1 MLADIAE
8 KIQETF
14 DAKDAAREEA
24 YRRSR
29 EVVRACSAA
38 IWGIHRGEF
47 DEARALIES
56 AARSLD
62 EIKRTLAPHLDIYF
76 GGFVEHAQ
84 QEYAEASIV
93 YSVIRGENIPSPEDL
108 GVEYAAY
115 LGGLGD
121 TVGELR
127 RHALDLIRE
136 GHADDAFPFLDVMD
150 EIYYTLMRFDYPD
163 AITRG
168 LRGKVDAARSL
179 IERTRGDLVAAAR
192 R

>member
-1 MLADIAE
+1 MLADIAK

-14 DAKDAAREEA
+14 DAKDESREAA

-29 EVVRACSAA
+29 EVVRTCSAA

-47 DEARALIES
+47 DEARTLIGS
-56 AARSLD
+56 AAQMLD
-62 EIKRTLAPHLDIYF
+62 EIKRTLAPHRDIYF

-93 YSVIRGENIPSPEDL
+93 YSVIRGKDIPSPEELD
-108 GVEYAAY
+108 VEYAAY

-127 RHALDLIRE
+127 RHALDLIRD
-136 GHADDAFPFLDVMD
+136 GKVDDAFPLLDVMD
-150 EIYYTLMRFDYPD
+150 EIYYTLMQFDYPD

-179 IERTRGDLVAAAR
+179 IERTRGDLVAAMR